1 MEIFK
6 SDELKKE
13 FKRFEEQDLMKVLEC
28 GSCQKTACQSFR
40 FQFCANFVEKRFA
53 KIAINLMQQKMFSQK
68 KLTKSEKI
76 TLKTL

>member
-13 FKRFEEQDLMKVLEC
+13 FKRFEEQDSMKVLEF

-40 FQFCANFVEKRFA
+40 F
-53 KIAINLMQQKMFSQK
+53 
-68 KLTKSEKI
+68 
-76 TLKTL
+76 